1 MQDGYNYEITARLFD
16 EYTHEINYTVDAMF
30 SYSINGGNYSEPYDD
45 EMDNNITLNDGATIY
60 FAVSP
65 YFPGMTGTYKLQI
78 EIDRISTETAPDIP
92 ENLVVNPLSTSSI
105 ILTWNHVNNAT
116 SYKVYRDGTF
126 LTNVSNTNYTDNN
139 LEYDTEYCYMVTSV
153 KDNLESDKS
162 DEACVNTL
170 GDGIAE
176 LKSSLKL
183 YPNPIENQLYIE
195 DDTEI
200 EDLTIFNILGV
211 TIYRKSNF
219 HETNIDFSNYS
230 SGTYIVKIKNKNG
243 ESYRRVIKN

>member
-1 MQDGYNYEITARLFD
+1 
-16 EYTHEINYTVDAMF
+16 
-30 SYSINGGNYSEPYDD
+30 
-45 EMDNNITLNDGATIY
+45 
-60 FAVSP
+60 
-65 YFPGMTGTYKLQI
+65 
-78 EIDRISTETAPDIP
+78 
-92 ENLVVNPLSTSSI
+92 
-105 ILTWNHVNNAT
+105 
-116 SYKVYRDGTF
+116 
-126 LTNVSNTNYTDNN
+126 
-139 LEYDTEYCYMVTSV
+139 MVTSV